1 MLQVVSDAFS
11 DGFWFDSLSQVILL
25 SAIVIF
31 QEILFCPSI
40 TSFEQGSYFI
50 DQILAD

>member
-1 MLQVVSDAFS
+1 MLQVVSGAFS

-25 SAIVIF
+25 SAVVIF

-40 TSFEQGSYFI
+40 TYFEQGSYFI
-50 DQILAD
+50 EQTLTD